1 MDIKYYYRVD
11 PKEINIIQHIF
22 QSYDNLAVF
31 STVDSKDGVVSVLSD
46 VKNSVF
52 INSIVQSIIS
62 NNIFI
67 VPIKK

>member
-62 NNIFI
+62 NNVFI